1 VDESVATLPKVQLN
15 RMQTLRLIAVGIA
28 VAFMLLRVVPD
39 GIRLMQPLG
48 AFGYA
53 TDDNGVVVKAPAVVP
68 KGTDPVLLGDR
79 IRVDRILPFD
89 RKPGIARIGFTRDNF
104 DRRLP
109 VERNGKERVLT
120 LKATAE
126 PIASRAVTLLRILI
140 YLVVVAFGALLLI
153 VKPRMATFAFFVFCL
168 GGNQPTTY
176 TDVLFDVPWREIPLW
191 IGDTVSGAAPAGLLM
206 FAFCLAVE
214 NHRARVIGGIT
225 LALAALGFGTL
236 HAFDS
241 WRIIYAGL
249 PSGTLAA
256 TYARF
261 ETVANSLTAIGFA
274 VAFVRAHGVERQR
287 TGWIVCAFAL
297 AGGGRIVS
305 ERFFPELLNFW
316 ENGALLSLSIIPVIV
331 VWIAIV
337 KHHFFDI
344 DFVVSRALV
353 YVAISAAVIGV
364 VGSSEELLTY
374 IFYNNTD
381 LAYGVIIVIAMG
393 IGACFGKVQEML
405 GHFVDRFVFRERRD
419 QRRALERVAAN
430 LLDAEDTETVYQVLL
445 HDIPSILDLSFSGI
459 MMRTA
464 DGGYYLAHQWQWPPE
479 CVDALSRDHQL
490 TRDIDKA
497 RGILPSDAVRSTM
510 IKSLFPNDRL
520 TYAAPLFFDRSVTA
534 LVLYGHSVS
543 GLDIDPEERTVL
555 MRVMSNASI
564 ALGAIE
570 LARYRKL
577 AAANRHPEP
586 VEGPLP
592 SPSLSEL

>member
-1 VDESVATLPKVQLN
+1 VDESVESLPKVQLN
-15 RMQTLRLIAVGIA
+15 RMQTFRLIAVGIA

-39 GIRLMQPLG
+39 AIRVMQPLG
-48 AFGYA
+48 TFDYA
-53 TDDNGVVVKAPAVVP
+53 TDDNGVVMRAPGVVP

-79 IRVDRILPFD
+79 VRIDRILPFD
-89 RKPGIARIGFTRDNF
+89 RKPGLAPIGFTRENF

-109 VERNGKERVLT
+109 VERQGKERVLT
-120 LKATAE
+120 LKASPESA
-126 PIASRAVTLLRILI
+126 ASRAVILLRILI
-140 YLVVVAFGALLLI
+140 YLVVVGFGALLLI

-168 GGNQPTTY
+168 GGNQPTSY

-191 IGDTVSGAAPAGLLM
+191 IGNTVTGAAPAGLLM
-206 FAFCLAVE
+206 FAYCLAVE

-236 HAFDS
+236 HALDA
-241 WRIIYAGL
+241 WRLIYAGL
-249 PSGTLAA
+249 PSGAIA
-256 TYARF
+256 SIYARF
-261 ETVANSLTAIGFA
+261 ETIANSLTALLFLT
-274 VAFVRAHGVERQR
+274 AFVRARGAERQR

-297 AGGGRIVS
+297 AGGGRVVS
-305 ERFFPELLNFW
+305 DKFFPEMLNFW
-316 ENGALLSLSIIPVIV
+316 ENGALLSLSIVPVIV
-331 VWIAIV
+331 VWIAVV

-353 YVAISAAVIGV
+353 YVTISAAVIGV
-364 VGSSEELLTY
+364 VGGSEELLTY

-381 LAYGVIIVIAMG
+381 LAYGLIIVIAMG
-393 IGACFGKVQEML
+393 IGACFGKVQEVL

-430 LLDAEDTETVYQVLL
+430 LLDAQDTETVYQVLL

-459 MMRTA
+459 MMRTE
-464 DGGYYLAHQWQWPPE
+464 DGGYYLAHQWHWPPE
-479 CVDALSRDHQL
+479 CVDTLSPDHQL
-490 TRDIDKA
+490 TRDIDKS
-497 RGILPSDAVRSTM
+497 RGVLPSDAVRSTM

-534 LVLYGHSVS
+534 LILYGHSVS

-555 MRVMSNASI
+555 MRVMANASI

-577 AAANRHPEP
+577 AGEATLVRAQSSPTAAT
-586 VEGPLP
+586 VAD
-592 SPSLSEL
+592 